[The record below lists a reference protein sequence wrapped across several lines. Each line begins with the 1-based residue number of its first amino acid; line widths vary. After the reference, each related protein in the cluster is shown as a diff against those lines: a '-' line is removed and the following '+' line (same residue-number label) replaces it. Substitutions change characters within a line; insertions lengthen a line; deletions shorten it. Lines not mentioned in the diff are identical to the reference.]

1 MNMSMHSVS
10 KCSNGSATFV
20 LWRPGTKWGL
30 KCNISV
36 MVLCTLMVLT
46 IENGYVATA
55 ARKDTIWSVSPLR
68 NLKQSNGLS
77 YAPSMPVGNRLDLKR
92 VAALSKRVIKRV
104 TFSFSVPKQKTTTK
118 KIRRGTDGRRI
129 PVRKAASAG
138 KGKKEQGWKEK
149 DIDEM
154 FRLWA
159 RNDELQPEQK
169 LSISKI
175 AKQCGVPYTTSC
187 ERLKGRRGGGK
198 CGKITGGRRMS
209 RALSAGESG

>member
-1 MNMSMHSVS
+1 MTMSMPGVF
-10 KCSNGSATFV
+10 KCLDGSASFA
-20 LWRPGTKWGL
+20 LWRPRTKWGL
-30 KCNISV
+30 KCSTLA
-36 MVLCTLMVLT
+36 MVLCTLTVLT
-46 IENGYVATA
+46 VANGYVATA

-77 YAPSMPVGNRLDLKR
+77 YAPSMPARNRLDLKR

-118 KIRRGTDGRRI
+118 KIRRGSDGSRI
-129 PVRKAASAG
+129 PQRRAASAG
-138 KGKKEQGWKEK
+138 KGKKEQGWKEA

-159 RNDELQPEQK
+159 RNDELPAEQK
-169 LSISKI
+169 LSIAKI
-175 AKQCGVPYTTSC
+175 AKQCCVPYTTAC
-187 ERLKGRRGGGK
+187 ERLKGRRGDGRR
-198 CGKITGGRRMS
+198 GKIAGGRRMS